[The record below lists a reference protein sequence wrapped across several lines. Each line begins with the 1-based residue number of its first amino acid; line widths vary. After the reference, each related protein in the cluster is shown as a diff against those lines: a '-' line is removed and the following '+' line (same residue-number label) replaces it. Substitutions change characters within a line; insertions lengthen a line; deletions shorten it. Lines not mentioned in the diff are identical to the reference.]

1 MSEIKI
7 TKSVDNVKR
16 SRVAKRTKSKAN
28 VKANTN
34 INAKVEPVV
43 ITQPKSKRTGLHD
56 LVVANR
62 PKSSVAEAIKSIK
75 TNILFSSV
83 DKELKTVLIT
93 SPESGDGKS
102 FIAANLA
109 IAFAQD
115 GKKVLIIDGDMRK
128 GRQHEI
134 FGVDNDATMGYSNY
148 ILKFRESEEDEVLLS
163 IKPEIYAKETGVA
176 NLYLLP
182 AGPTPP
188 NPLELISSE
197 NNKRLLEC
205 VKKKYDIIVI
215 DCPPALG
222 LSDALVMSKYTDVN
236 VVTVSNAKTRIDQL
250 ESVKK
255 NFEKVNSKISG
266 VVINKAK
273 NTKGGYYSSYYADE
287 YYANLNND

>member
-1 MSEIKI
+1 MDEILTQNREKSE
-7 TKSVDNVKR
+7 KR
-16 SRVAKRTKSKAN
+16 PKTRRGGVEDLIVAT
-28 VKANTN
+28 
-34 INAKVEPVV
+34 
-43 ITQPKSKRTGLHD
+43 
-56 LVVANR
+56 R

-83 DKELKTVLIT
+83 DKELKTILIT

-109 IAFAQD
+109 TAFAQD
-115 GKKVLIIDGDMRK
+115 GKRVLIIDGDMRK

-134 FGVDNDATMGYSNY
+134 FGIDNDATMGYSNY
-148 ILKFRESEEDEVLLS
+148 ILKFREAESS
-163 IKPEIYAKETGVA
+163 GMMSFIKPEIYVKETRVA
-176 NLYLLP
+176 NVYLLP

-188 NPLELISSE
+188 NPLELISSD
-197 NNKRLLEC
+197 NNRKLLES
-205 VKKKYDIIVI
+205 VKQQYDIVII

-222 LSDALVMSKYTDVN
+222 LSDALVMSKYTDAN
-236 VVTVSNAKTRIDQL
+236 IVTVSNAKTRTDQL

-255 NFEKVNSKISG
+255 NFEKVNSKITG

>member
-1 MSEIKI
+1 MNEIEI
-7 TKSVDNVKR
+7 VKNEVPR
-16 SRVAKRTKSKAN
+16 KRKKSKHTAG
-28 VKANTN
+28 T
-34 INAKVEPVV
+34 
-43 ITQPKSKRTGLHD
+43 HD
-56 LVVANR
+56 LIVANK

-83 DKELKTVLIT
+83 DKDLRMILVT

-102 FIAANLA
+102 FIVANLA
-109 IAFAQD
+109 TAFAQD
-115 GKKVLIIDGDMRK
+115 GKKVLVIDGDMRK

-134 FGVDNDATMGYSNY
+134 FGLDNDATMGYSNY
-148 ILKFRESEEDEVLLS
+148 ILKFRESENNS
-163 IKPEIYAKETGVA
+163 MMSFIKPEIYVKETKVP
-176 NLYLLP
+176 NVYLLP

-197 NNKRLLEC
+197 NNKRLLDS
-205 VKKKYDIIVI
+205 VKRQYDITII

-222 LSDALVMSKYTDVN
+222 LSDALVMSKYTDAN
-236 VVTVSNAKTRIDQL
+236 IVTVSNAKTRTEQL

>member
-1 MSEIKI
+1 MDETQLLK
-7 TKSVDNVKR
+7 KEKPEKR
-16 SRVAKRTKSKAN
+16 SKTRRGG
-28 VKANTN
+28 
-34 INAKVEPVV
+34 VE
-43 ITQPKSKRTGLHD
+43 D
-56 LVVANR
+56 LVVATR

-83 DKELKTVLIT
+83 DKELKTILVT

-109 IAFAQD
+109 TAFAQD

-134 FGVDNDATMGYSNY
+134 FGMENDATMGYSNY
-148 ILKFRESEEDEVLLS
+148 ILKFREAETAGMMSFIQPDVY
-163 IKPEIYAKETGVA
+163 IKETRVPGV
-176 NLYLLP
+176 YLLP

-188 NPLELISSE
+188 NPLELISSD
-197 NNKRLLEC
+197 NNRKLLES
-205 VKKKYDIIVI
+205 VKSQYDIVII

-222 LSDALVMSKYTDVN
+222 LSDALVMSKHTDVN
-236 VVTVSNAKTRIDQL
+236 VVTVSNAKTRTDQL

-255 NFEKVNSKISG
+255 NFEKVNSKITG

>member
-1 MSEIKI
+1 MDETTLLK
-7 TKSVDNVKR
+7 KEKP
-16 SRVAKRTKSKAN
+16 AKKKTRRGG
-28 VKANTN
+28 
-34 INAKVEPVV
+34 VE
-43 ITQPKSKRTGLHD
+43 D
-56 LVVANR
+56 LVVATR
-62 PKSSVAEAIKSIK
+62 PKSSIAEAIKSVK

-83 DKELKTVLIT
+83 DKELKMILVT

-109 IAFAQD
+109 TAFAQD

-134 FGVDNDATMGYSNY
+134 FGLDNDATMGYSNY
-148 ILKFRESEEDEVLLS
+148 ILKYREAETTGMMSF
-163 IKPEIYAKETGVA
+163 IKPEIYVKETRVP
-176 NLYLLP
+176 NVYLLP

-197 NNKRLLEC
+197 NNRRLLEN
-205 VKKKYDIIVI
+205 VKAQYDIIII

-222 LSDALVMSKYTDVN
+222 LSDALVMSKYTDAN
-236 VVTVSNAKTRIDQL
+236 IVTVSNAKTRTDQL

-255 NFEKVNSKISG
+255 NFEKVNSKITG

-287 YYANLNND
+287 YYANVNND

>member
-1 MSEIKI
+1 MDETQLLKKEKPEKKPK
-7 TKSVDNVKR
+7 TR
-16 SRVAKRTKSKAN
+16 RGG
-28 VKANTN
+28 
-34 INAKVEPVV
+34 VE
-43 ITQPKSKRTGLHD
+43 D
-56 LVVANR
+56 LVVATR

-83 DKELKTVLIT
+83 DKELKTILVT

-109 IAFAQD
+109 TAFAQD

-134 FGVDNDATMGYSNY
+134 FGMENDATMGYSNY
-148 ILKFRESEEDEVLLS
+148 ILKFREAETAGMMSFIQPDVY
-163 IKPEIYAKETGVA
+163 IKETRVPGV
-176 NLYLLP
+176 YLLP

-188 NPLELISSE
+188 NPLELISSD
-197 NNKRLLEC
+197 NNRKLLES
-205 VKKKYDIIVI
+205 VKSQYDIVII

-222 LSDALVMSKYTDVN
+222 LSDALVMSKHTDVN
-236 VVTVSNAKTRIDQL
+236 VVTVSNAKTRTDQL

-255 NFEKVNSKISG
+255 NFEKVNSKITG

>member
-1 MSEIKI
+1 MDES
-7 TKSVDNVKR
+7 TLLKR
-16 SRVAKRTKSKAN
+16 EKTSK
-28 VKANTN
+28 KPKTRRGG
-34 INAKVEPVV
+34 VE
-43 ITQPKSKRTGLHD
+43 D
-56 LVVANR
+56 LVVATR

-83 DKELKTVLIT
+83 DKELKAILIT

-109 IAFAQD
+109 TAFAQD
-115 GKKVLIIDGDMRK
+115 GKKVLVIDGDMRK

-134 FGVDNDATMGYSNY
+134 FGIDNDATMGYSNY
-148 ILKFRESEEDEVLLS
+148 ILKFREAETSGMMS
-163 IKPEIYAKETGVA
+163 FIKPEIYVKETRVPGV
-176 NLYLLP
+176 YLLP

-188 NPLELISSE
+188 NPLELISSD
-197 NNKRLLEC
+197 NNKKLLES
-205 VKKKYDIIVI
+205 VKNQYDIVII

-222 LSDALVMSKYTDVN
+222 LSDALVMSKYTDAN
-236 VVTVSNAKTRIDQL
+236 IITVSNAKTRTDQL

-255 NFEKVNSKISG
+255 NFEKVNSKITG

-287 YYANLNND
+287 YYANINND

>member
-1 MSEIKI
+1 MDGTQLLKKEKPE
-7 TKSVDNVKR
+7 KR
-16 SRVAKRTKSKAN
+16 PKTRRGG
-28 VKANTN
+28 
-34 INAKVEPVV
+34 VE
-43 ITQPKSKRTGLHD
+43 D
-56 LVVANR
+56 LVVATR

-83 DKELKTVLIT
+83 DKELKTILVT

-109 IAFAQD
+109 TAFAQD

-134 FGVDNDATMGYSNY
+134 FGMENDATMGYSNY
-148 ILKFRESEEDEVLLS
+148 ILKFREAETAGMMSFIQPDVY
-163 IKPEIYAKETGVA
+163 IKETRVPGV
-176 NLYLLP
+176 YLLP

-188 NPLELISSE
+188 NPLELISSD
-197 NNKRLLEC
+197 NNRKLLES
-205 VKKKYDIIVI
+205 VKSQYDIVII

-222 LSDALVMSKYTDVN
+222 LSDALVMSKHTDVN
-236 VVTVSNAKTRIDQL
+236 VVTVSNAKTRTDQL

-255 NFEKVNSKISG
+255 NFEKVNSKITG

>member
-1 MSEIKI
+1 MIEIPKKKPK
-7 TKSVDNVKR
+7 TR
-16 SRVAKRTKSKAN
+16 RGG
-28 VKANTN
+28 
-34 INAKVEPVV
+34 VE
-43 ITQPKSKRTGLHD
+43 D
-56 LVVANR
+56 LVVATR

-83 DKELKTVLIT
+83 DKELKTILVT

-109 IAFAQD
+109 TAFAQD

-134 FGVDNDATMGYSNY
+134 FGMENDATMGYSNY
-148 ILKFRESEEDEVLLS
+148 ILKFREAETAGMMSFIQPDVY
-163 IKPEIYAKETGVA
+163 IKETRVPGV
-176 NLYLLP
+176 YLLP

-188 NPLELISSE
+188 NPLELISSD
-197 NNKRLLEC
+197 NNRKLLES
-205 VKKKYDIIVI
+205 VKSQYDIVII

-222 LSDALVMSKYTDVN
+222 LSDALVMSKHTDVN
-236 VVTVSNAKTRIDQL
+236 VVTVSNAKTRTDQL

-255 NFEKVNSKISG
+255 NFEKVNSKITG

>member
-1 MSEIKI
+1 MDETQLLK
-7 TKSVDNVKR
+7 KEKPEKR
-16 SRVAKRTKSKAN
+16 PKTRRGG
-28 VKANTN
+28 
-34 INAKVEPVV
+34 VE
-43 ITQPKSKRTGLHD
+43 D
-56 LVVANR
+56 LVVATR
-62 PKSSVAEAIKSIK
+62 PKSSIAEAIKSIK

-83 DKELKTVLIT
+83 DKELKTILVT

-109 IAFAQD
+109 TAFAQD
-115 GKKVLIIDGDMRK
+115 GKKVLVIDGDMRK

-134 FGVDNDATMGYSNY
+134 FGMDNDATMGYSNY
-148 ILKFRESEEDEVLLS
+148 ILKFREAETTGMMSF
-163 IKPEIYAKETGVA
+163 IQPEIYVKETRVPGV
-176 NLYLLP
+176 YLLP

-188 NPLELISSE
+188 NPLELISSD
-197 NNKRLLEC
+197 NNRRLLESL
-205 VKKKYDIIVI
+205 KNQYDIVII

-222 LSDALVMSKYTDVN
+222 LSDALVMTKYSDVN
-236 VVTVSNAKTRIDQL
+236 VVTVSNDKTRTDQL

-255 NFEKVNSKISG
+255 NFEKVNSKITG